1 MCQLQ
6 TLGYQVM
13 ETDYNLEHQIQTRR
27 EEGEVVGIIRVNL
40 MRVKRVYSGYS

>member
-27 EEGEVVGIIRVNL
+27 EEVVGIIRVIL